1 MAMWFQEFNFTVS
14 PASLSTVE
22 DFENVSL
29 HSGSPRPPPGVNV
42 TYLDFYLHDA
52 SVSAIFI
59 MSYLLI
65 FVVCM
70 VGNGV
75 VCFIVLRSKTMRTVT
90 NLFILNLAVS
100 DLLVGIFCMPTT
112 LVDNIITGWPF
123 GSLVCKLSG
132 MVQGISVSASVF
144 TLVAIAVDRFRCIV
158 YPFKQKL
165 TVSTSTLIIVVIWVL
180 AISIMFPSAV
190 MLQVTKE
197 NRVSILLG
205 DGNATRPFFWCR
217 ENWPSPGM
225 RKIYTTVLFANIY
238 LAPLTLIVIMY
249 ARIGLAL
256 FKSPVPS
263 SAARV
268 GSDSAHGSTSG
279 PGPGKVGGC
288 EGRQTVSRKKKHA
301 VKMLLVV
308 ALLFI
313 LSWLPLWTLMML
325 SDYAS
330 LNERQHRVIN
340 IYVYPL
346 AHWLAFCNS
355 SVNPIIYGFFNEN
368 FRRGFQAAFKL
379 QLCAAQRGRRK
390 TYSHRVQGNA
400 VMPANVHLGE
410 EGEGGAKAR
419 SAGPGPG
426 QGFGGVDE
434 GKGCHSSQKEIQ
446 KEKHVILADP
456 QKVMYS
462 SQDANRL
469 TL

>member
-1 MAMWFQEFNFTVS
+1 MKNSFTCS
-14 PASLSTVE
+14 MNIQLRETYSISQRTRTKWIL
-22 DFENVSL
+22 L
-29 HSGSPRPPPGVNV
+29 PGPNI
-42 TYLDFYLHDA
+42 TYVDFYLHEP

-59 MSYLLI
+59 VSYLLI

-70 VGNGV
+70 VGNGL
-75 VCFIVLRSKTMRTVT
+75 VCFIVLRSKSMRTVT
-90 NLFILNLAVS
+90 NLFILNLAIS

-144 TLVAIAVDRFRCIV
+144 TLVVIAVDRFRCIV

-165 TVSTSTLIIVVIWVL
+165 TISTSTVIIVIIWVL
-180 AISIMFPSAV
+180 AISIMCPSGV

-197 NRVSILLG
+197 SRVSILLG
-205 DGNATRPFFWCR
+205 ESNATRPFYWCR
-217 ENWPSPGM
+217 ENWPSQEM

-249 ARIGLAL
+249 ARIGITL
-256 FKSPVPS
+256 FKTAVPVPT
-263 SAARV
+263 R
-268 GSDSAHGSTSG
+268 
-279 PGPGKVGGC
+279 GGY
-288 EGRQTVSRKKKHA
+288 EGRGHTVSRKKKR
-301 VKMLLVV
+301 VIKMLLVV

-330 LNERQHRVIN
+330 LSEYQHRVIN

-368 FRRGFQAAFKL
+368 FRRGFQIVFKL
-379 QLCAAQRGRRK
+379 QFCSAQRGKRRS
-390 TYSHRVQGNA
+390 YSHRVQGNA
-400 VMPANVHLGE
+400 VLPTNLHLTKVSEIGSGACRPGLGLPQGINIVGNGKSLGE
-410 EGEGGAKAR
+410 
-419 SAGPGPG
+419 
-426 QGFGGVDE
+426 
-434 GKGCHSSQKEIQ
+434 SSQSSEHENVKKQDLIMEDL
-446 KEKHVILADP
+446 EKVGIPYPALL
-456 QKVMYS
+456 YS
-462 SQDANRL
+462 SQPVVGCFQSEPVSL
-469 TL
+469 